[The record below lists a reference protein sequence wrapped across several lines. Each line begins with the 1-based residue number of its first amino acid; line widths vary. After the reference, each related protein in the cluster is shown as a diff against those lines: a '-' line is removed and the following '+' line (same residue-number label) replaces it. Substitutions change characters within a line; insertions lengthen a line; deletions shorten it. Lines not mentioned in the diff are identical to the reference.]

1 MYQTAPYFV
10 HDIQPTA
17 KQLRNVLTNYGL
29 MKRNNKSIL
38 HPYSFWLC
46 EFMTSTRTQYIVS
59 IKETALGR
67 VELTES
73 CDPCV

>member
-17 KQLRNVLTNYGL
+17 TQLRIVLTNYGL

-38 HPYSFWLC
+38 HPYNFWLC
-46 EFMTSTRTQYIVS
+46 GFMTSTRKYKYPVYSQHKGDGPGGLS
-59 IKETALGR
+59 
-67 VELTES
+67 
-73 CDPCV
+73 